1 MKIRLNGQWT
11 ETKARDMAELRREIY
26 AVEAMEE
33 EQQRRCIWIVDGFQT
48 EENLPL
54 REEMT
59 INWLEKG
66 CMPDQSAMESIL
78 CARHTPHVYEKVKQA
93 HVAIAGLGGLGS
105 NIAVMLAR
113 TGVGHLHLI
122 DFDIVEPSNLN
133 RQQYLIGHLGMYKT
147 EAMKDMLAQMN
158 PYVQVDV
165 DTVRIDEDNCA
176 ELLKED
182 DIICEAF
189 DRAEVKA
196 MLTEQILCHYPEKT
210 LICGSGMAG
219 YGPSGTIVTRRITDH
234 FYICG
239 DGVSAAQPG
248 NGLMAPRVTVC
259 AGHQANMVLRCI
271 LGLKDV

>member
-11 ETKARDMAELRREIY
+11 ETKARDMAELRREVY
-26 AVEAMEE
+26 AVEAME

-48 EENLPL
+48 EENLSL
-54 REEMT
+54 REGMT
-59 INWLEKG
+59 INWIEKG
-66 CMPDQSAMESIL
+66 RMLERSAMESML

-93 HVAIAGLGGLGS
+93 HIAIAGLGGLGS
-105 NIAVMLAR
+105 NIPVMLAR

-133 RQQYLIGHLGMYKT
+133 RQQYLISHLGMYKT

-158 PYVQVDV
+158 PYVQVDI
-165 DTVRIDEDNCA
+165 DTVRIDEDNCV

-189 DRAEVKA
+189 DRAEAKA

-219 YGPSGTIVTRRITDH
+219 YGPSGTIVTRKITDH

-248 NGLMAPRVTVC
+248 NGLMAPRVTIC